1 MYEKQLFQLWD
12 IRAGRELHEF
22 VEHSG
27 PVTAVEFHPHEF
39 LLTSASTDKTVNFYD
54 LESFSLVSTSDRE
67 TMSIRSVFNNSERD
81 AQDSFF
87 SSSLN
92 ILKQVVTWFYRNMG
106 NCQTIVLSGFFNIFK
121 FHSFHHIKFQIHFV
135 KVVIIVLTP
144 IKYFSN

>member
-1 MYEKQLFQLWD
+1 MPVGVEKVVGQWVRKRNAKVVFKFMKKQLFQLWD

-67 TMSIRSVFNNSERD
+67 TMSIRSVLVLKGMLK
-81 AQDSFF
+81 AH
-87 SSSLN
+87 SLRHV
-92 ILKQVVTWFYRNMG
+92 IIFLKQVVTWFYKNIG
-106 NCQTIVLSGFFNIFK
+106 NYLTIVF
-121 FHSFHHIKFQIHFV
+121 
-135 KVVIIVLTP
+135 
-144 IKYFSN
+144 

>member
-67 TMSIRSVFNNSERD
+67 TMSIRSVFSSERD
-81 AQDSFF
+81 AQDSFS

-106 NCQTIVLSGFFNIFK
+106 HCQTIVCQVFLTFLSSIPSITLSFK
-121 FHSFHHIKFQIHFV
+121 FT
-135 KVVIIVLTP
+135 L
-144 IKYFSN
+144 